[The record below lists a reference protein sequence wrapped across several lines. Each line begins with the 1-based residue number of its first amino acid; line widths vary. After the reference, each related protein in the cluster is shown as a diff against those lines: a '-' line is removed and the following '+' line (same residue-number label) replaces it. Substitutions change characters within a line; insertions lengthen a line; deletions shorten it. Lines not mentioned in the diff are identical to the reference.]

1 MQMQPLS
8 SEIVKARD
16 NEVMQKFHKH
26 HIFLVEIPEQYPN
39 VSKRYLLGSL
49 QHFILYLILGLN
61 NLQ

>member
-1 MQMQPLS
+1 MQVQPLS

-49 QHFILYLILGLN
+49 Q
-61 NLQ
+61 